1 MIAEVQVNLEVFAVV
16 LKAVLALNYYRQ
28 VFAVARVS
36 ELQMLFPLLILVLVK
51 VFMIVVVNVD
61 LVKARARVLQITVR
75 VSPER
80 VSPAIVN
87 PAKIR
92 SQRSLKI
99 VRIRRSPKI
108 RVSPSKLASPEIV
121 IPARVSNIATVASP
135 VRAVPERASQER
147 ASPERAAKP
156 VRASPARA
164 SPERASSSRAS
175 LRI

>member
-1 MIAEVQVNLEVFAVV
+1 MV
-16 LKAVLALNYYRQ
+16 LKAVLALQYYRQ

-36 ELQMLFPLLILVLVK
+36 ELNMLSPQLILVILK
-51 VFMIVVVNVD
+51 VFMIVGVHVD
-61 LVKARARVLQITVR
+61 LVKAKARVLQITVR
-75 VSPER
+75 VSPAR
-80 VSPAIVN
+80 VSPSRVN
-87 PAKIR
+87 PERIR
-92 SQRSLKI
+92 SPRSPKI
-99 VRIRRSPKI
+99 VRIRRSPKR

-147 ASPERAAKP
+147 ASPERVAKP